1 MAVSGKFG
9 RMNSESAPV
18 PTRREVPEELTWDLT
33 PLYAAPEAWEADFAR
48 LDELAA
54 PVLAMQGKLDTAAAV
69 AKLLAAETALDRLLE
84 RLHTYAHLRHDE
96 DTAHDANQARE
107 ARIRAR
113 YAEIAAQCAWITP
126 ELLSHPEAEIRAW
139 MEAPELKD
147 CRRTLLKVL
156 RNKPH
161 VLSAAE
167 ETLLARGAEVLAA
180 SEQTFSLLTN
190 ADLAFPD
197 IPGADGRPLP
207 LTEGTYRAHLENPGR
222 HVRKAAFETLLG
234 GYGKLQNTIASTL
247 SATVKA
253 HVYLARA
260 RKFPT
265 ALEAALFDD
274 QVPVP
279 VYEGLI
285 AATHEALPLFQRY
298 LDVRKRALGLPD
310 LDMYDLYAP
319 LVPSCAAKVPMEQ
332 ARGWVQE
339 ACRPLGAEY
348 RAALETAFASRWIDW
363 PENKGKRSG
372 AYSSGCYDSP
382 PYLLLNHHD
391 RLDDA
396 FTLAHELGHSLHTW
410 LANRA
415 QPHRTAHYPIFLAEI
430 ASTVNELLLT
440 HHLLAQPGDAAF
452 RAHLLNHLCDSFKGT
467 VFRQTMFAEF
477 ERDLHRWEEE
487 GTPLTAEFLR
497 GRYYELNQ
505 AYYGPAIAA
514 HALIGLEW
522 CRIPHFYYDFY
533 VYKYATSFCAAL
545 VFARRLRAGEGV
557 DAYLGLLRAGGSQ
570 DPLDAVAAAGVD
582 LRDAGVLREAF
593 AEFGAVLAELET
605 ALARPAR

>member
-1 MAVSGKFG
+1 
-9 RMNSESAPV
+9 MNEHSESNAV
-18 PTRREVPEELTWDLT
+18 PPRSRVPEALTWDLT
-33 PLYAAPEAWEADFAR
+33 PLYVSPEAWDADFAR
-48 LDELAA
+48 LDAAAA
-54 PVLAMQGKLDTAAAV
+54 PVLAMQGKLDSAAAV
-69 AKLLAAETALDRLLE
+69 ARLLAAETELDRLLE

-96 DTAHDANQARE
+96 DTVQDANQARE

-113 YAEIAAQCAWITP
+113 YAEIAAECAWITP
-126 ELLSHPEAEIRAW
+126 ELLAHPEAEIRAW
-139 MEAPELKD
+139 LEAPELKD

-167 ETLLARGAEVLAA
+167 ETLLARAGEVLAA
-180 SEQTFSLLTN
+180 SEQTYSLMTN
-190 ADLAFPD
+190 ADMAFPD
-197 IPGADGRPLP
+197 IPGPDGKPLS
-207 LTEGTYRAHLENPGR
+207 LTEGTYRTHLENPDRG
-222 HVRKAAFETLLG
+222 VRKAAFETLLG
-234 GYGKLQNTIASTL
+234 VYEKWQNTLASTL
-247 SATVKA
+247 SATVKE
-253 HVYLARA
+253 HVFMAQTRH
-260 RKFPT
+260 FPS
-265 ALEAALFDD
+265 ALEGALFDD
-274 QVPVP
+274 QVPVA
-279 VYEGLI
+279 VYDGLI
-285 AATHEALPLFQRY
+285 GATHAALPLFHRY
-298 LDVRKRALGLPD
+298 LDLRKRVLGLPD

-319 LVPSCAAKVPMEQ
+319 LVPSCAETVPMEQ
-332 ARGWVQE
+332 AREWVLA

-348 RAALETAFASRWIDW
+348 GAALQTAFSARWIDW

-440 HHLLAQPGDAAF
+440 HHLLGLPGRAPAF

-487 GTPLTAEFLR
+487 GAPLTAEFLR
-497 GRYYELNQ
+497 GKYYELNQ
-505 AYYGPAIAA
+505 TYYGPGVAAHPAIA
-514 HALIGLEW
+514 LEW
-522 CRIPHFYYDFY
+522 GRIPHFYYDFY

-545 VFARRLRAGEGV
+545 IFARRLRAGEGV

-570 DPLDAVAAAGVD
+570 DPLEAVAAAGVD

-593 AEFGAVLAELET
+593 ADFEAVLADLEG
-605 ALARPAR
+605 ALAPTGK

>member
-1 MAVSGKFG
+1 
-9 RMNSESAPV
+9 MNSLQDNQAV
-18 PTRREVPEELTWDLT
+18 PTRAEVPEALTWDLA

-48 LDELAA
+48 LDEVAA
-54 PVLAMQGKLDTAAAV
+54 PVLAMQGHLDSAAAV
-69 AKLLAAETALDRLLE
+69 ARLLAAETTLDRLLE
-84 RLHTYAHLRHDE
+84 KLHAFAHLRHDE
-96 DTAHDANQARE
+96 DTAHDGNQARE

-113 YAEIAAQCAWITP
+113 YAELAAQCAWITP
-126 ELLSHPEAEIRAW
+126 ELLARPEAELRAW
-139 MEAPELKD
+139 LEAPELAH

-156 RNKPH
+156 RSKPH
-161 VLSAAE
+161 VLSTAE
-167 ETLLARGAEVLAA
+167 ETLLAGAGEVLAA
-180 SEQTFSLLTN
+180 AEQTFSLLTN

-197 IPGADGRPLP
+197 IPGPDGQSLP
-207 LTEGTYRAHLENPGR
+207 LTEGTYRAHLENPDR
-222 HVRKAAFETLLG
+222 TVRKAAFETLLD

-253 HVYLARA
+253 HVYLART

-274 QVPVP
+274 QVPAA
-279 VYEGLI
+279 VYDGLI
-285 AATHEALPLFQRY
+285 AATHEALPLFHRY
-298 LDVRKRALGLPD
+298 LDLRKRALGLPD

-319 LVPSCAAKVPMEQ
+319 LVPACAEPVPMAQ
-332 ARGWVQE
+332 AREWVQA

-348 RAALETAFASRWIDW
+348 GAALDTAFSARWIDW
-363 PENKGKRSG
+363 RENKGKRSG

-410 LANRA
+410 LANKS

-440 HHLLAQPGDAAF
+440 HHLLAQPGGGAF

-477 ERDLHRWEEE
+477 ELDLHRWEEA

-497 GRYYELNQ
+497 ENYYELNQ
-505 AYYGPAIAA
+505 KYYGPGLAA
-514 HALIGLEW
+514 HAAIGREW
-522 CRIPHFYYDFY
+522 CRIPHFYYNFY

-545 VFARRLRAGEGV
+545 VFARRLRAGAGV
-557 DAYLGLLRAGGSQ
+557 EAYLDLLRGGGSR
-570 DPLDAVAAAGVD
+570 DPLEAVAAAGVD
-582 LRDAGVLREAF
+582 LREPGVLREAF
-593 AEFGAVLAELET
+593 ADFGAVLADLET
-605 ALARPAR
+605 ALAQPGK

>member
-1 MAVSGKFG
+1 
-9 RMNSESAPV
+9 MNSLQDNQAV
-18 PTRREVPEELTWDLT
+18 PTRAEVPEALTWDLA

-48 LDELAA
+48 LDEVAA
-54 PVLAMQGKLDTAAAV
+54 PVLALQGKLDSAAAV
-69 AKLLAAETALDRLLE
+69 ARLLAAETALDRLLE
-84 RLHTYAHLRHDE
+84 KLHAFAHLRHDE
-96 DTAHDANQARE
+96 DTAHDGNQARE

-113 YAEIAAQCAWITP
+113 YAELAAECAWITP
-126 ELLSHPEAEIRAW
+126 ELLAHPEEEIRAW

-147 CRRTLLKVL
+147 GRRTLLKVL

-161 VLSAAE
+161 VLSSAE
-167 ETLLARGAEVLAA
+167 ETLLARGSEVLSA
-180 SEQTFSLLTN
+180 SEQTYSLLTN
-190 ADLAFPD
+190 ADMAFPD
-197 IPGADGRPLP
+197 IPGSDGQPLP
-207 LTEGTYRAHLENPGR
+207 LTEGTYRTHLENPDRG
-222 HVRKAAFETLLG
+222 VRKAAFETLLG
-234 GYGKLQNTIASTL
+234 GYGQLQNTIASTL

-253 HVYLARA
+253 HVYMAQVRH
-260 RKFPT
+260 FPT

-274 QVPVP
+274 QVPVA

-285 AATHEALPLFQRY
+285 SATREALPLFHRY
-298 LDVRKRALGLPD
+298 LDLRKRALGLPD

-319 LVPSCAAKVPMEQ
+319 LVPACAEKVPMEE
-332 ARGWVQE
+332 ARAWVLA
-339 ACRPLGAEY
+339 ACRPLGEEY
-348 RAALETAFASRWIDW
+348 AGALRTAFDARWIDW

-391 RLDDA
+391 RLDDV

-410 LANRA
+410 MANRA

-440 HHLLAQPGDAAF
+440 HHLLARKGDAAF

-477 ERDLHRWEEE
+477 ERDLHRWEED

-497 GRYYELNQ
+497 GKYYEMNQ
-505 AYYGPAIAA
+505 KYYGSGLAA
-514 HALIGLEW
+514 HPSIGLEW
-522 CRIPHFYYDFY
+522 CRIPHFYFDFY

-557 DAYLGLLRAGGSQ
+557 EAFLGLLRAGGSR

-593 AEFGAVLAELET
+593 DEFGAVLAELET
-605 ALARPAR
+605 ALALPGK

>member
-1 MAVSGKFG
+1 
-9 RMNSESAPV
+9 MNSAPENHAVPPRSAV
-18 PTRREVPEELTWDLT
+18 PAALTWDLD
-33 PLYAAPEAWEADFAR
+33 PLYSAPEAWEADFAR
-48 LDELAA
+48 LDDLAA
-54 PVLAMQGKLDTAAAV
+54 PVLALQGQLDSAAAV
-69 AKLLAAETALDRLLE
+69 AKLLDAETALDRVLE
-84 RLHTYAHLRHDE
+84 KLHVYAHLRHDE
-96 DTAHDANQARE
+96 DTADDANQVRE

-113 YAEIAAQCAWITP
+113 YAELAAQCAWITP
-126 ELLSHPEAEIRAW
+126 ELLAHPEEEIRAW
-139 MEAPELKD
+139 MESPELKD

-180 SEQTFSLLTN
+180 SEQTYGLLTN
-190 ADLAFPD
+190 ADMAFPD
-197 IPGADGRPLP
+197 IPGPDGQPLP
-207 LTEGTYRAHLENPGR
+207 LTEGTYRAHLENPDRG
-222 HVRKAAFETLLG
+222 VRKAAFETLLG
-234 GYGKLQNTIASTL
+234 GYGKLQNTVASTL

-253 HVYLARA
+253 HVFMAQA
-260 RKFPT
+260 RKFPS

-274 QVPVP
+274 QVPVA
-279 VYEGLI
+279 VYDGLI
-285 AATHEALPLFQRY
+285 AATHEALPAFHRY
-298 LDVRKRALGLPD
+298 LDLRKRALGLPD

-319 LVPSCAAKVPMEQ
+319 LVPSCAAKVPMAE
-332 ARGWVQE
+332 AREWVQA
-339 ACRPLGAEY
+339 ACGPLGEEY
-348 RAALETAFASRWIDW
+348 GAALQTAFDARWIDW

-382 PYLLLNHHD
+382 PYLLLNYHD

-396 FTLAHELGHSLHTW
+396 FTLAHELGHSIHTW
-410 LANRA
+410 MSNRA

-440 HHLLAQPGDAAF
+440 HHLLARKGDAAF

-497 GRYYELNQ
+497 GQYYELNKK
-505 AYYGPAIAA
+505 YYGPGLAA
-514 HALIGLEW
+514 HESIGLEW
-522 CRIPHFYYDFY
+522 SRIPHFYYDFY

-557 DAYLGLLRAGGSQ
+557 DAYLGLLRSGSSR

-593 AEFGAVLAELET
+593 ADFGAVLADLEA
-605 ALARPAR
+605 ALALPEK

>member
-1 MAVSGKFG
+1 MSPRPENPAVPS
-9 RMNSESAPV
+9 
-18 PTRREVPEELTWDLT
+18 RREVPEELTWDLS
-33 PLYAAPEAWEADFAR
+33 PLYAAPEAWEGDFAR
-48 LDELAA
+48 LDEVAA
-54 PVLAMQGKLDTAAAV
+54 PVLAMQGQLNSAEAV
-69 AKLLAAETALDRLLE
+69 ARLLDAETVLDRLLE
-84 RLHTYAHLRHDE
+84 KLHVFAHLRHDE
-96 DTAHDANQARE
+96 DTADDGNQARD

-126 ELLSHPEAEIRAW
+126 ELLSHPEEEIRAW
-139 MEAPELKD
+139 MEDPRLAA

-161 VLSAAE
+161 VLSTAE
-167 ETLLARGAEVLAA
+167 ETLLARGSEVLCA
-180 SEQTFSLLTN
+180 SEQTYGLLTN
-190 ADLAFPD
+190 ADMAFPD
-197 IPGADGRPLP
+197 IPGPDGQSLP
-207 LTEGTYRAHLENPGR
+207 LTEGTYRAHLENPDRG
-222 HVRKAAFETLLG
+222 VRKAAFETLLN

-253 HVYLARA
+253 HVFMAQA
-260 RKFPT
+260 RKFPS

-274 QVPVP
+274 QVPVA
-279 VYEGLI
+279 VYDGLI
-285 AATHEALPLFQRY
+285 AATHGALPLFHRY
-298 LDVRKRALGLPD
+298 LDLRKRALGLPD

-319 LVPSCAAKVPMEQ
+319 LVPSCAAKVPMKE
-332 ARGWVQE
+332 ARAWVQE
-339 ACRPLGAEY
+339 ACRPLGKEY
-348 RAALETAFASRWIDW
+348 GEALRTAFDSRWIDW

-391 RLDDA
+391 RLDDV

-410 LANRA
+410 MSNRS

-440 HHLLAQPGDAAF
+440 HHLLGQKGDAAF

-467 VFRQTMFAEF
+467 VFRQAMFAEF

-497 GRYYELNQ
+497 GQYYDLNRK
-505 AYYGPAIAA
+505 YYGPGIAA
-514 HALIGLEW
+514 HGSIGLEW
-522 CRIPHFYYDFY
+522 CRIPHFYFDFY

-557 DAYLGLLRAGGSQ
+557 DAYLGLLRAGGSR
-570 DPLDAVAAAGVD
+570 DPLAAVAAAGVD

-593 AEFGAVLAELET
+593 ADFDAVLAELEG
-605 ALARPAR
+605 ALALPRK

>member
-1 MAVSGKFG
+1 MKEHLESTAVPSRGD
-9 RMNSESAPV
+9 
-18 PTRREVPEELTWDLT
+18 VPEALTWDLAL
-33 PLYAAPEAWEADFAR
+33 LYASPEAWEADFAR
-48 LDELAA
+48 LDAVAA
-54 PVLAMQGKLDTAAAV
+54 PVLAMQGKLDSAAAV
-69 AKLLAAETALDRLLE
+69 ARLLDAETTLDRLLE
-84 RLHTYAHLRHDE
+84 KLHTFAHLRHDE
-96 DTAHDANQARE
+96 DTTNDGNQARD

-113 YAEIAAQCAWITP
+113 YTEIAAQCAWITP
-126 ELLSHPEAEIRAW
+126 ELLAHPEGEIRAW
-139 MEAPELKD
+139 MESPELKD

-167 ETLLARGAEVLAA
+167 ETLLARGAEVLSA
-180 SEQTFSLLTN
+180 SEQTYGLLTN
-190 ADLAFPD
+190 ADMAFPD
-197 IPGADGRPLP
+197 IPGPEGQPLP
-207 LTEGTYRAHLENPGR
+207 LTEGTYRAHLESPDR
-222 HVRKAAFETLLG
+222 KVRKAAFETLLG
-234 GYGKLQNTIASTL
+234 GYGKWQNTIASTL

-253 HVYLARA
+253 HVFMAQA
-260 RKFPT
+260 RKFPSS
-265 ALEAALFDD
+265 LEAALFDD
-274 QVPVP
+274 QVPVA
-279 VYEGLI
+279 VYDGLVR
-285 AATHEALPLFQRY
+285 ATHDALPLFHRY
-298 LDVRKRALGLPD
+298 LDLRRRALRLPD

-319 LVPSCAAKVPMEQ
+319 LVPSCAAKVPMEE
-332 ARGWVQE
+332 AREWVMA
-339 ACRPLGAEY
+339 ACRPLGGEY
-348 RAALETAFASRWIDW
+348 GEALRMAFSSRWIDW

-410 LANRA
+410 MANRA

-440 HHLLAQPGDAAF
+440 HHLLEQNGDAPF

-497 GRYYELNQ
+497 GKYYELNKK
-505 AYYGPAIAA
+505 YYGPGLAA
-514 HALIGLEW
+514 HPSIALEW
-522 CRIPHFYYDFY
+522 CRIPHFYFDFY

-570 DPLDAVAAAGVD
+570 DPLEAVAAAGVD
-582 LRDAGVLREAF
+582 LRDTAVLREAF
-593 AEFGAVLAELET
+593 DEFGAVLAALEV
-605 ALARPAR
+605 ALALPGK

>member
-1 MAVSGKFG
+1 MSEHPESPAVPPRS
-9 RMNSESAPV
+9 
-18 PTRREVPEELTWDLT
+18 EVPAALTWDLN
-33 PLYAAPEAWEADFAR
+33 PLYASPKAWEADFTR
-48 LDELAA
+48 LDALAA
-54 PVLAMQGKLDTAAAV
+54 PVLAMQGKLDSAAGV
-69 AKLLAAETALDRLLE
+69 ARLLAAETALDRLLE

-96 DTAHDANQARE
+96 DTAQAEGQARE

-113 YAEIAAQCAWITP
+113 YAELAAECAWITP
-126 ELLSHPEAEIRAW
+126 ELLSHPEEEIRAW

-161 VLSAAE
+161 VLSTAE
-167 ETLLARGAEVLAA
+167 ETLLARAGEVLSA
-180 SEQTFSLLTN
+180 SEQTYSLLTN
-190 ADLAFPD
+190 ADMAFPD
-197 IPGADGRPLP
+197 VAGSDGQPVA
-207 LTEGTYRAHLENPGR
+207 LTEGTYRTHLESPDR
-222 HVRKAAFETLLG
+222 TLRKAAFETLLG
-234 GYGKLQNTIASTL
+234 TYGKLQNTFASTL
-247 SATVKA
+247 SATVKE
-253 HVYLARA
+253 HVFMAQARH
-260 RKFPT
+260 FPS

-274 QVPVP
+274 QVPAA
-279 VYEGLI
+279 VYDGLI
-285 AATHEALPLFQRY
+285 DSTHSALPLFHRY
-298 LDVRKRALGLPD
+298 LNLRRRVLGLAD

-319 LVPSCAAKVPMEQ
+319 LVPACAEKVPMEQ
-332 ARGWVQE
+332 AREWVLE

-348 RAALETAFASRWIDW
+348 GAALQTAFSARWIDW

-440 HHLLAQPGDAAF
+440 HHLLDRPAAPAF

-477 ERDLHRWEEE
+477 ERDLHRWEEAS
-487 GTPLTAEFLR
+487 TPLTAEFLSSQ
-497 GRYYELNQ
+497 YYELNQ
-505 AYYGPAIAA
+505 TYYGSGLAANPAIA
-514 HALIGLEW
+514 LEW

-545 VFARRLRAGEGV
+545 IFARRLRAGEGV

-570 DPLDAVAAAGVD
+570 DPLEAVAAAGVD

-593 AEFGAVLAELET
+593 ADFEGVLSELED
-605 ALARPAR
+605 ALARPGK

>member
-1 MAVSGKFG
+1 MKSSPE
-9 RMNSESAPV
+9 NSTV
-18 PTRREVPEELTWDLT
+18 PSRSEVPEALTWDLT
-33 PLYAAPEAWEADFAR
+33 PLYDSPEAWEADFAR
-48 LDELAA
+48 LGEVAA
-54 PVLAMQGKLDTAAAV
+54 PVLAMQGKLDSAAAV
-69 AKLLAAETALDRLLE
+69 ARLLDAETVLDRLLE
-84 RLHTYAHLRHDE
+84 RLHTFSHLRHDE
-96 DTAHDANQARE
+96 DTALAEPQARD

-113 YAEIAAQCAWITP
+113 YAEIAAECAWITP
-126 ELLSHPEAEIRAW
+126 ELLSHPEEELRAW
-139 MEAPELKD
+139 MESPELAPS
-147 CRRTLLKVL
+147 RRTLLKVL

-161 VLSAAE
+161 VLSTSE
-167 ETLLARGAEVLAA
+167 ETLLARAAEVLSA
-180 SEQTFSLLTN
+180 SEQTYGLMTN
-190 ADLAFPD
+190 ADMSFPD
-197 IPGADGRPLP
+197 IPGPDGKPMS
-207 LTEGTYRAHLENPGR
+207 LTEGTYRTHLENASRP
-222 HVRKAAFETLLG
+222 VRKAAFETLLDT
-234 GYGKLQNTIASTL
+234 YGKWQNTLASTL
-247 SATVKA
+247 SATVKSHA
-253 HVYLARA
+253 YLAQVRH
-260 RKFPT
+260 FPSSI
-265 ALEAALFDD
+265 EAALFDD
-274 QVPVP
+274 QVPVS
-279 VYEGLI
+279 VYDGLI
-285 AATHEALPLFQRY
+285 GATHDALPLFHRY
-298 LDVRKRALGLPD
+298 LDLRKRALGLAD

-319 LVPSCAAKVPMEQ
+319 LVPSCAETVPMEQ
-332 ARGWVQE
+332 AREWVLE

-348 RAALETAFASRWIDW
+348 GEALRTAFSSRWIDW

-382 PYLLLNHHD
+382 PYLLLNQHD

-410 LANRA
+410 MANRA

-440 HHLLAQPGDAAF
+440 HHLLARPGQAPAM

-497 GRYYELNQ
+497 EHYYELNKK
-505 AYYGPAIAA
+505 YYGPGLAA
-514 HALIGLEW
+514 HPSIALEW

-545 VFARRLRAGEGV
+545 IFARRLRAGEGV
-557 DAYLGLLRAGGSQ
+557 DAYLGLLRAGGSL

-593 AEFGAVLAELET
+593 AEFGEVLAELEG
-605 ALARPAR
+605 ALVPPGK

>member
-1 MAVSGKFG
+1 MNPLQDNQAVPS
-9 RMNSESAPV
+9 RA
-18 PTRREVPEELTWDLT
+18 EVPEALTWDLA

-48 LDELAA
+48 LAEVAA
-54 PVLAMQGKLDTAAAV
+54 PVLALQGKLDSAAAV
-69 AKLLAAETALDRLLE
+69 ARLLAAETALDRLLE
-84 RLHTYAHLRHDE
+84 KLHAFAHLRHDE
-96 DTAHDANQARE
+96 DTAHDGNQVRE

-113 YAEIAAQCAWITP
+113 YAELAAQCAWITP
-126 ELLSHPEAEIRAW
+126 ELLAHPEEEIRAW

-147 CRRTLLKVL
+147 GRRTLLKVL

-161 VLSAAE
+161 VLSSAE
-167 ETLLARGAEVLAA
+167 ETLLARGSEVLSA
-180 SEQTFSLLTN
+180 SEQTYSLLTN
-190 ADLAFPD
+190 ADMAFPD
-197 IPGADGRPLP
+197 IPGSDGQPLP
-207 LTEGTYRAHLENPGR
+207 LTEGTYRTHLENPDRG
-222 HVRKAAFETLLG
+222 VRKAAFETLLG
-234 GYGKLQNTIASTL
+234 GYGQLQNTIASTL

-253 HVYLARA
+253 HVYMAQVRH
-260 RKFPT
+260 FPT

-274 QVPVP
+274 QVPVA

-285 AATHEALPLFQRY
+285 SATREALPLFHRY
-298 LDVRKRALGLPD
+298 LELRKRALGLPD

-319 LVPSCAAKVPMEQ
+319 LVPACAEKVPMEE
-332 ARGWVQE
+332 ARAWVLA
-339 ACRPLGAEY
+339 ACRPLGEEY
-348 RAALETAFASRWIDW
+348 AGALRTAFDARWIDW

-391 RLDDA
+391 RLDDV

-410 LANRA
+410 MANRA

-440 HHLLAQPGDAAF
+440 HHLLARKGDDAF

-477 ERDLHRWEEE
+477 ERDLHRWEED

-497 GRYYELNQ
+497 GKYYEMNQ
-505 AYYGPAIAA
+505 KYYGPGLAA
-514 HALIGLEW
+514 HPAIGLEW
-522 CRIPHFYYDFY
+522 CRIPHFYFDFY

-557 DAYLGLLRAGGSQ
+557 EAFLGLLRAGGSR

-593 AEFGAVLAELET
+593 DEFGAVLAELET
-605 ALARPAR
+605 ALALPGK

>member
-1 MAVSGKFG
+1 
-9 RMNSESAPV
+9 MNPATEPKKTPARSD
-18 PTRREVPEELTWDLT
+18 VPEALTWDLS

-48 LDELAA
+48 LDEAAA
-54 PVLAMQGKLDTAAAV
+54 PVLAMQGKLDSAAAV
-69 AKLLAAETALDRLLE
+69 ARLLAAETALDRLLE

-96 DTAHDANQARE
+96 DTAHDGNQARE

-113 YAEIAAQCAWITP
+113 YAELAAECAWITP
-126 ELLSHPEAEIRAW
+126 ELLAHPEEEIRGW

-161 VLSAAE
+161 VLSTAE
-167 ETLLARGAEVLAA
+167 ETLLARAGEVLAA
-180 SEQTFSLLTN
+180 SEQTYSLLTN
-190 ADLAFPD
+190 ADMTFPD
-197 IPGADGRPLP
+197 IPGPGGEALP
-207 LTEGTYRAHLENPGR
+207 LTEGTYRTHLEHPER
-222 HVRKAAFETLLG
+222 SVRKAAFETLLG
-234 GYGKLQNTIASTL
+234 GYGKLQNTLASTL
-247 SATVKA
+247 SATVKE
-253 HVYLARA
+253 HVFMAQARH
-260 RKFPT
+260 FPS
-265 ALEAALFDD
+265 AQEAALFDD
-274 QVPVP
+274 QVPAA
-279 VYEGLI
+279 VYDGLI
-285 AATHEALPLFQRY
+285 AATHAALPLFHRY
-298 LDVRKRALGLPD
+298 LDLRKRALGLPD

-319 LVPSCAAKVPMEQ
+319 LVPACARTVPMDE
-332 ARGWVQE
+332 ARAWVQE

-348 RAALETAFASRWIDW
+348 GAALDTAFSARWIDW

-410 LANRA
+410 LANRS

-440 HHLLAQPGDAAF
+440 HHLLAQPGDPAF

-487 GTPLTAEFLR
+487 GQPLTAEFL
-497 GRYYELNQ
+497 GGKYYELNQ
-505 AYYGPAIAA
+505 TYYGSGLAANPAIA
-514 HALIGLEW
+514 LEW
-522 CRIPHFYYDFY
+522 CRIPHFYFNFY

-557 DAYLGLLRAGGSQ
+557 DAYLGLLRAGGSR
-570 DPLDAVAAAGVD
+570 DPLDAVAVAGVD

-593 AEFGAVLAELET
+593 ADFGAVLAELET
-605 ALARPAR
+605 ALAPPRA